1 MTRNLVLSDPSENTW
16 GMICR
21 IGSIGDTQKFSISFF
36 KTEED
41 ARAAAQ
47 SIRERVDLPVNT
59 QIFEYSYAKDE
70 LDLMKLMLID
80 GVDMAI
86 KYLVG

>member
-1 MTRNLVLSDPSENTW
+1 MARNLILGDPSENTW
-16 GMICR
+16 CVVGH
-21 IGSIGDTQKFSISFF
+21 IGSIGDDVRHTIGFY
-36 KTEED
+36 KTEEE
-41 ARAAAQ
+41 AREAAK
-47 SIRERVDLPVNT
+47 SLKDRLDIPVNIR
-59 QIFEYSYAKDE
+59 IFEYSYAKDE

>member
-1 MTRNLVLSDPSENTW
+1 MARNLVLSDPSENSW

-21 IGSIGDTQKFSISFF
+21 IGSIGDTQKFSIAFF

-41 ARAAAQ
+41 AREAAQ
-47 SIRERVDLPVNT
+47 SIRDKLDIPVNT

-80 GVDMAI
+80 GIDMTI
-86 KYLVG
+86 RYLVG

>member
-1 MTRNLVLSDPSENTW
+1 MARNLVLSDPSENTW
-16 GMICR
+16 GMFCR
-21 IGSIGDTQKFSISFF
+21 IGSIGDTQKFSIAFF
-36 KTEED
+36 KTEEE

-47 SIRERVDLPVNT
+47 SIRDRVDIPVNT

-80 GVDMAI
+80 GVDMVI